1 MECTGGT
8 GQAQEKCI
16 RSAGWL
22 PDQGKGT
29 CWRLEKGRGVGLR
42 GPLARGEP
50 ACRAPHATPPPE
62 RHRKPLRRGNRQAV
76 QSGRQLDVWK
86 KIGKLWEVGGGGP
99 PGCWL
104 VRRDERPQGKKLER
118 WWGAKN
124 LDENGLFSSA
134 SEEKRRVSSTFLLLE
149 RRAGDSGCWA

>member
-50 ACRAPHATPPPE
+50 ACRAPHATP
-62 RHRKPLRRGNRQAV
+62 HQKGTGSL
-76 QSGRQLDVWK
+76 SGEEIGKLCRPAGSWTSEK
-86 KIGKLWEVGGGGP
+86 KVGKLWEVGGGGP

-149 RRAGDSGCWA
+149 RRAGDSGRWA

>member
-1 MECTGGT
+1 MPVARPM
-8 GQAQEKCI
+8 QPPH
-16 RSAGWL
+16 R
-22 PDQGKGT
+22 KGT
-29 CWRLEKGRGVGLR
+29 DSLSGEEIGKLCRPAGSWTSEKKV
-42 GPLARGEP
+42 
-50 ACRAPHATPPPE
+50 
-62 RHRKPLRRGNRQAV
+62 
-76 QSGRQLDVWK
+76 
-86 KIGKLWEVGGGGP
+86 GKLWEVGGGGP

-149 RRAGDSGCWA
+149 RLCWRQWLLGLPVGDCQLLLT